1 MQKGSNSRRSR
12 GRGNGGKRPQKNHNF
27 DSSGPE
33 GRVRGN
39 AQQVYE
45 KYVGLARDAQLA
57 GDRIATENY
66 FQHAEH
72 YLRVLMASDN
82 GDGRME
88 AFRQRQQRLNDDEFG
103 EGDDEGDELSAAPQQ
118 NRAHQQGG
126 YQGDGRP
133 QQDMRQDRQDNRQ
146 DGRQDNRQEG
156 RQDRSD
162 NRQDNRQDA
171 RQDNRQEGRQDRQEG
186 RNQEGR
192 SEGRQEGRNPEGRS
206 QEGRSQEGRQE
217 GRREGRQNN
226 RNNNGEGRGEPR
238 NAEPRAEGEA
248 PRESRSDAPRE
259 GRGDAPREGRAP
271 REDREGGNA
280 RRVPIERAT
289 ERPASDEESDDDGLR
304 RTLAI

>member
-103 EGDDEGDELSAAPQQ
+103 EGDDEGDEMSAAPQQ

-146 DGRQDNRQEG
+146 DGRQDNRQE
-156 RQDRSD
+156 
-162 NRQDNRQDA
+162 A
-171 RQDNRQEGRQDRQEG
+171 RQDNRQEGRQDNRQDRQDNRQEGRERNEGRNQEGRSQEG

-192 SEGRQEGRNPEGRS
+192 
-206 QEGRSQEGRQE
+206 QE
-217 GRREGRQNN
+217 GRRERNEGRQEGRQNN
-226 RNNNGEGRGEPR
+226 RNNNGEGREPR
-238 NAEPRAEGEA
+238 NAEPRAEGDA
-248 PRESRSDAPRE
+248 PRESRNDAPRE
-259 GRGDAPREGRAP
+259 GRGDAPREGRAEGAREGRVP
-271 REDREGGNA
+271 REDRDGGNA
-280 RRVPIERAT
+280 RRVPIERA
-289 ERPASDEESDDDGLR
+289 ERPAADEESDDDGLR

>member
-1 MQKGSNSRRSR
+1 MKQGSNSRRSR
-12 GRGNGGKRPQKNHNF
+12 GRGNGKRPQKNHNF

-72 YLRVLMASDN
+72 YLRVLMAQDN

-103 EGDDEGDELSAAPQQ
+103 EGSDEGDELSAGPQQ

-133 QQDMRQDRQDNRQ
+133 QYDRHDNRQ
-146 DGRQDNRQEG
+146 DG
-156 RQDRSD
+156 
-162 NRQDNRQDA
+162 
-171 RQDNRQEGRQDRQEG
+171 RQEG

-192 SEGRQEGRNPEGRS
+192 GQEGRN
-206 QEGRSQEGRQE
+206 QEGRQDGRRE
-217 GRREGRQNN
+217 GRSRNEGRQNN
-226 RNNNGEGRGEPR
+226 RNNDGEGR
-238 NAEPRAEGEA
+238 AEARPAEGRAEG
-248 PRESRSDAPRE
+248 DAPLE
-259 GRGDAPREGRAP
+259 GRGDAPREGRGSAP
-271 REDREGGNA
+271 REEREGGNG
-280 RRVPIERAT
+280 RRVPIERAERAERT
-289 ERPASDEESDDDGLR
+289 NERPVADEESDDDGLR

>member
-72 YLRVLMASDN
+72 YLRVLMAQDN

-103 EGDDEGDELSAAPQQ
+103 EGDEVDELSNGPQQ

-133 QQDMRQDRQDNRQ
+133 QQDMRQDGRQD
-146 DGRQDNRQEG
+146 RQDNRQE
-156 RQDRSD
+156 RNQER
-162 NRQDNRQDA
+162 N
-171 RQDNRQEGRQDRQEG
+171 QEGRQDRQDNRPEG
-186 RNQEGR
+186 RNQ
-192 SEGRQEGRNPEGRS
+192 EGRQEGRNPEGRP
-206 QEGRSQEGRQE
+206 EGRQE
-217 GRREGRQNN
+217 GRRERGEGRQNN
-226 RNNNGEGRGEPR
+226 RNNNGEGRGES
-238 NAEPRAEGEA
+238 RAEGDAPRDGQSDA
-248 PRESRSDAPRE
+248 PREARSDAPRE
-259 GRGDAPREGRAP
+259 GRGNAPREGR
-271 REDREGGNA
+271 EGGNG
-280 RRVPIERAT
+280 RRVPIERAERAT
-289 ERPASDEESDDDGLR
+289 ERAATPDEESDDDGLR

>member
-1 MQKGSNSRRSR
+1 MKQGSNSRRSR
-12 GRGNGGKRPQKNHNF
+12 GRGNGKRPQKNHNF

-72 YLRVLMASDN
+72 YLRVLMAQDN

-103 EGDDEGDELSAAPQQ
+103 EGSDEGDELSAGPQQ

-133 QQDMRQDRQDNRQ
+133 QYDRQDNRQ
-146 DGRQDNRQEG
+146 EGRQDNRQEG
-156 RQDRSD
+156 RQEGRQENRSDRPENRSD
-162 NRQDNRQDA
+162 NRSENRTDNRQDG
-171 RQDNRQEGRQDRQEG
+171 RQEGRNQEARGQEG

-192 SEGRQEGRNPEGRS
+192 QDGRREGRS
-206 QEGRSQEGRQE
+206 RN
-217 GRREGRQNN
+217 EGRQNN
-226 RNNNGEGRGEPR
+226 RNNDGEGRADARP
-238 NAEPRAEGEA
+238 AEGRAEGEA
-248 PRESRSDAPRE
+248 PLDS
-259 GRGDAPREGRAP
+259 RGDAPREGRGSAP
-271 REDREGGNA
+271 REEREGGNG
-280 RRVPIERAT
+280 RRVPIERAERAERA
-289 ERPASDEESDDDGLR
+289 ERPSERPVTDEESDDDGLR